1 MRLKKNVQGMGYGW
15 TDKERKAMSERFWY
29 GATVLKVIDGDTI
42 ELMVDLG
49 FSVHH
54 KIRVR
59 LYGVNTPES
68 RTKDL
73 KEKELGLKAK
83 QFTQDWLTAHKWVF
97 VNTIPDKNDKY
108 GRVLAR
114 IFSSDKIEEPTT
126 ACLNLDI
133 IQSGLA
139 REYYGVGDKT
149 WIEFK

>member
-1 MRLKKNVQGMGYGW
+1 V
-15 TDKERKAMSERFWY
+15 ERFWY
-29 GATVLKVIDGDTI
+29 GATVIGVVDGDTVD
-42 ELMVDLG
+42 LMVDLG

-59 LYGVNTPES
+59 LYGINTPES

-83 QFTQDWLTAHKWVF
+83 KFVEDWITNHKWVF

-114 IFSSDKIEEPTT
+114 IYSSDKIDDPKT
-126 ACLNLDI
+126 ACLNIDM
-133 IQSGLA
+133 IQSGNA
-139 REYYGVGDKT
+139 REYFGIGDKT
-149 WIEFK
+149 WAEFKKGTK

>member
-1 MRLKKNVQGMGYGW
+1 V
-15 TDKERKAMSERFWY
+15 ERFWY
-29 GATVLKVIDGDTI
+29 GATVIGVVDGDTVD
-42 ELMVDLG
+42 LMVDLG

-59 LYGVNTPES
+59 LYGINTPES

-83 QFTQDWLTAHKWVF
+83 KFVEDWITNHKWVF

-114 IFSSDKIEEPTT
+114 IYSSDKIDDPKT
-126 ACLNLDI
+126 ACLNIDM
-133 IQSGLA
+133 IQSGNA
-139 REYYGVGDKT
+139 REYFGIGDKT
-149 WIEFK
+149 WAEFKKETK

>member
-1 MRLKKNVQGMGYGW
+1 
-15 TDKERKAMSERFWY
+15 MSERFWY

-83 QFTQDWLTAHKWVF
+83 QFTQDWLATHKWVF

>member
-1 MRLKKNVQGMGYGW
+1 
-15 TDKERKAMSERFWY
+15 
-29 GATVLKVIDGDTI
+29 
-42 ELMVDLG
+42 MVDLG
-49 FSVHH
+49 FNVHH

-73 KEKELGLKAK
+73 AEKELGMKAK
-83 QFTQDWLTAHKWVF
+83 HYTEDWLTNHKWVF

-114 IFSSDKIEEPTT
+114 IFSSDKIEDPST
-126 ACLNLDI
+126 ACLNKDI

-139 REYYGVGDKT
+139 REYFGIGDKT
-149 WIEFK
+149 WTEFKTK

>member
-1 MRLKKNVQGMGYGW
+1 MQ
-15 TDKERKAMSERFWY
+15 RFWY
-29 GATVLKVIDGDTI
+29 GATILNVVDGDTVD
-42 ELMVDLG
+42 LMVDLG

-59 LYGVNTPES
+59 LYGINTPES

-83 QFTQDWLTAHKWVF
+83 KFVDDWCSNHKWVF

-114 IFSSDKIEEPTT
+114 IYSSDDIDNPQT
-126 ACLNLDI
+126 ACLNTDM
-133 IQSGLA
+133 IQSGNA
-139 REYYGVGDKT
+139 REYFGVGDKT
-149 WIEFK
+149 WAEFKIK

>member
-1 MRLKKNVQGMGYGW
+1 M
-15 TDKERKAMSERFWY
+15 ERFWY
-29 GATVLKVIDGDTI
+29 GATLNKVIDGDTI

-49 FSVHH
+49 FNVHH

-73 KEKELGLKAK
+73 AEKAMGLKAK
-83 QFTQDWLTAHKWVF
+83 QFTQEWLTNHKWVF

-114 IFSSDKIEEPTT
+114 IYSSDKIADPTT
-126 ACLNLDI
+126 ACLNIDI
-133 IQSGLA
+133 IESGLA

-149 WIEFK
+149 WAEYKKETK

>member
-1 MRLKKNVQGMGYGW
+1 MQ
-15 TDKERKAMSERFWY
+15 RFWY
-29 GATVLKVIDGDTI
+29 GATILKVVDGDTVD
-42 ELMVDLG
+42 LMVDLG

-59 LYGVNTPES
+59 LYGVNAPES

-83 QFTQDWLTAHKWVF
+83 KFVEDWMTNHKWVF

-114 IFSSDKIEEPTT
+114 IYSSDKIDDPLT
-126 ACLNLDI
+126 ACLNIDMI
-133 IQSGLA
+133 ESGNA

-149 WIEFK
+149 WAEFKKETK

>member
-1 MRLKKNVQGMGYGW
+1 M
-15 TDKERKAMSERFWY
+15 ERFWY
-29 GATVLKVIDGDTI
+29 GATVIGVVDGDTVD
-42 ELMVDLG
+42 LMVDLG

-59 LYGVNTPES
+59 LYGINTPES

-83 QFTQDWLTAHKWVF
+83 KFVEDWITNHKWVF

-114 IFSSDKIEEPTT
+114 IYSSDKIDDPRT
-126 ACLNLDI
+126 ACLNIDM
-133 IQSGLA
+133 IQSGNA
-139 REYYGVGDKT
+139 REYFGVGDKT
-149 WIEFK
+149 WAEFKTK